1 MTTAPLRII
10 FMGTPDFAAAILSAL
25 LTGPDQVVAVVSQP
39 DRAKGRGK
47 KVSPPPTKELAEAA
61 GIPVLQPEKIKTE
74 GFRNGLLSY
83 QPDLIVVAAYG
94 RILPQSLLELAPM
107 GCINVHGSLLPGYRG
122 AAPIQWAVIKGEPE
136 VGVTIIQMDQGMDT
150 GDMLLKAKIA
160 VDSKETAG
168 SLMEKLATLG
178 GQTLLQAVKGLKE
191 GTITPVPQDHSRAT
205 MAPMLKKDDG
215 LIDWNKSAKEI
226 ECLIRGLDPWPS
238 AFCFLQQNRLR
249 LFSPEVVYMENA
261 AQPGTVLHA
270 DRRGMLVACGRNALQ
285 IHELQPEGKKRM
297 TVESFCCGHPIA
309 PGTVFDPYVVQP
321 L

>member
-1 MTTAPLRII
+1 MTTEPLRII
-10 FMGTPDFAAAILSAL
+10 FMGTPDFAAANLSAL

-47 KVSPPPTKELAEAA
+47 KVSPPPTKVLAEAA
-61 GIPVLQPEKIKTE
+61 GIPVLQPAKIKTE
-74 GFRNGLLSY
+74 EFRNGLLSY

-94 RILPQSLLELAPM
+94 RILPPSLLELAPM
-107 GCINVHGSLLPGYRG
+107 GCINVHGSLLPRYRG
-122 AAPIQWAVIKGEPE
+122 AAPIQWAIIKGETE

-160 VDSKETAG
+160 VDPEETAG
-168 SLMEKLATLG
+168 SLMVKLATLG
-178 GQTLLQAVKGLKE
+178 GHTLLQAIKGLKE
-191 GTITPVPQDHSRAT
+191 GTITPVPQDHSQAT

-215 LIDWNKSAKEI
+215 LIDWSRSAKEI

-238 AFCFLQQNRLR
+238 AFCFLLENRLR
-249 LFSPEVVYMENA
+249 LFSPEVVYMEST
-261 AQPGTVLHA
+261 AQPGTVLYA
-270 DRRGMLVACGRNALQ
+270 DRRGMLIACGRNALQ

-297 TVESFCCGHPIA
+297 SVESFCCGHPIA
-309 PGTVFDPYVVQP
+309 PGTNFGRHTVQP